1 MNSREDLFQNAPISK
16 SVFQMAIPTVISSLV
31 LVIYN
36 MADTFLLDRPMTL
49 CRLLRYLSQML
60 CLLCIWRLLNY
71 WELVG
76 VLSYPFFWV
85 KEKMKKQKCV
95 SICFMVL

>member
-36 MADTFLLDRPMTL
+36 MADTFFIGQTHDPLQVAAVYFL
-49 CRLLRYLSQML
+49 CADKVCSLFRFCS
-60 CLLCIWRLLNY
+60 
-71 WELVG
+71 
-76 VLSYPFFWV
+76 F
-85 KEKMKKQKCV
+85 
-95 SICFMVL
+95 

>member
-36 MADTFLLDRPMTL
+36 MADTFFYWTAPCPLTGCYGISYKCRVCYVYGGAGNRKTMGTIRTMSTKTL
-49 CRLLRYLSQML
+49 
-60 CLLCIWRLLNY
+60 
-71 WELVG
+71 
-76 VLSYPFFWV
+76 
-85 KEKMKKQKCV
+85 
-95 SICFMVL
+95 